1 MRLRTSGRRP
11 WGDWNDWEGE
21 LRGIVAYAGI
31 ALMICGLAWLV
42 WAGPKML
49 TLADAGLA
57 LHHDDVLANIENE
70 FRKTLIEVVGT
81 VFALLGLYL
90 AWRRVHVSEQGLIT
104 DRYTRAIEQLGA
116 TDKDG
121 NPSVEVRL
129 GAIYALERVAQDSA
143 RDHWTIMEVLTAY
156 VRKNAPAP
164 TDTNRREEYANRPAT
179 EIQAILTVLGRR
191 KRGHLREGERQLDL
205 SRTDLRHAKLSHLHL
220 DRVRF
225 DYACLKRADLSMSHV
240 MGASFVGCD
249 LSEAWF
255 TGTYAEKADFQDSI
269 LFSTIFRSAWLT
281 DCSFYR
287 ANAFFAQFSENLGLT
302 EKQLKEANNWQHAS
316 YHQPPPPVAGT
327 SVRKGIGFG
336 SSRRQNSN
344 T

>member
-1 MRLRTSGRRP
+1 MVCS
-11 WGDWNDWEGE
+11 
-21 LRGIVAYAGI
+21 
-31 ALMICGLAWLV
+31 LAWLV
-42 WAGPKML
+42 WAGPKVL
-49 TLADAGLA
+49 TAADTSLV
-57 LHHDDVLANIENE
+57 LHHDDVLANMESE
-70 FRKTLIEVVGT
+70 FRKTLIEVVGV
-81 VFALLGLYL
+81 VFALVALYL

-164 TDTNRREEYANRPAT
+164 TDANQREEYANRPAT
-179 EIQAILTVLGRR
+179 EIEAILTVLGRR
-191 KRGHLREGERQLDL
+191 KRGHLREGDRRLDL
-205 SRTDLRHAKLSHLHL
+205 SRTDLRHAKLTHLQL
-220 DRVRF
+220 ARVRF

-240 MGASFVGCD
+240 MEASFVGCD

-269 LFSTIFRSAWLT
+269 LFSTIFRSAWLMG
-281 DCSFYR
+281 CSFYR
-287 ANAFFAQFSENLGLT
+287 ANAFFAQFSENRGLT
-302 EKQLKEANNWQHAS
+302 ERQLKEANNWQHAS
-316 YHQPPPPVAGT
+316 YHQQLSSVAGT
-327 SVRKGIGFG
+327 GVRKGLG
-336 SSRRQNSN
+336 
-344 T
+344 